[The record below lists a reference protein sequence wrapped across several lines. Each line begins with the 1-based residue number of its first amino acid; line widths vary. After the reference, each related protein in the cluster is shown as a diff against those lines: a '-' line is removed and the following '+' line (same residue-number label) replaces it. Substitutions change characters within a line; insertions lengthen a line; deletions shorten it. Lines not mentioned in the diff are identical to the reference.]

1 MSLYIGLDPGKKGAM
16 ALINVFDNP
25 KMPYS
30 VKIVPFDPKEY
41 INTLTDIG
49 PSYEIKC
56 CIEQVHSLPREG
68 VKSVFSFGQNY
79 GWITGVLDA
88 FGIPYQ
94 AVPPN
99 KWKREYSLL
108 KADKKQSI
116 EVCRRL
122 FPNVSLKRTEKCK
135 KDDDNC
141 AEALLLCEYAR
152 RHM

>member
-1 MSLYIGLDPGKKGAM
+1 MSIYIGLDPGKKGAM
-16 ALINVFDNP
+16 AI
-25 KMPYS
+25 MGYS
-30 VKIVPFDPKEY
+30 NTTGERYMMKIIPFDPQEY
-41 INTLTDIG
+41 IKTLKQFNGATV
-49 PSYEIKC
+49 

-68 VKSVFSFGQNY
+68 VKSVWSFGQNY

-116 EVCRRL
+116 EVCHRL
-122 FPNVSLKRTEKCK
+122 FPNVSLKRTARCK

-141 AEALLLCEYAR
+141 ADALLLCEYAR
-152 RHM
+152 RHF

>member
-16 ALINVFDNP
+16 ALIRVFDDP

-30 VKIVPFDPKEY
+30 VIIVPFDPKEY

-68 VKSVFSFGQNY
+68 VKSVWSFGQNY

-116 EVCRRL
+116 EVCHRL
-122 FPNVSLKRTEKCK
+122 FPNVSLKRTERCK
-135 KDDDNC
+135 TDSADM
-141 AEALLLCEYAR
+141 AEALLMAEYAR